1 MSCEHNERNKT
12 MEVTSALTG
21 DTIRIDPREVN
32 TLAISHHKRDL
43 GFVRMGA
50 FLKECAAIF
59 RTDDPMRT
67 DRLVQVAEFV
77 GDTGG
82 PMGDVL

>member
-1 MSCEHNERNKT
+1 MK
-12 MEVTSALTG
+12 VTSALTG
-21 DTIRIDPREVN
+21 DTIRIDPRDVN
-32 TLAISHHKRDL
+32 TLAISYHKHDL

-59 RTDDPMRT
+59 RTDDPMRA

-77 GDTGG
+77 GGTGG
-82 PMGDVL
+82 PMGEAL

>member
-1 MSCEHNERNKT
+1 MK
-12 MEVTSALTG
+12 VTSALTG
-21 DTIRIDPREVN
+21 DTIRIDPLEVN
-32 TLAISHHKRDL
+32 MLAISHHKHDL

-77 GDTGG
+77 GDAGG
-82 PMGDVL
+82 PTGDVL